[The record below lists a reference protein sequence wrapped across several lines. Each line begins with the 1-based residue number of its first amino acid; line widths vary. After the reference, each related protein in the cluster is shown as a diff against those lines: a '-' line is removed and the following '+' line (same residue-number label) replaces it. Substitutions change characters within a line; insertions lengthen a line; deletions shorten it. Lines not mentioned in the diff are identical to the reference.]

1 MSDTNR
7 RGALAA
13 AALATGLAALVTPGT
28 AAAKSRSKN
37 LATMVDEL
45 AARAAIEEVLLDYA
59 RGNDLGDEA
68 MIRSCFWPESKHKH
82 GGFDGTS
89 TGFVDFAV
97 KILTRLKYSKHHISN
112 VSVRVAG
119 DRAFSECY
127 YFAHHRRNTKEGAGE
142 EDAFFEGRY
151 IDILERRNGVWK
163 IIQRRGTSD
172 WNSPVFPAESPY
184 DRLPAGTHAVRSK
197 DDAHYQMLALFE
209 AGKS

>member
-13 AALATGLAALVTPGT
+13 AALATGLAAMATPAKAGSKKGGKSL
-28 AAAKSRSKN
+28 AA
-37 LATMVDEL
+37 MVDEL
-45 AARAAIEEVLLDYA
+45 ASRAAVEEVLLDYA

-89 TGFVDFAV
+89 TAFVDFAMKV
-97 KILTRLKYSKHHISN
+97 GATLKYSKHHISN

-127 YFAHHRRNTKEGAGE
+127 YFAHHRRNTKDGTGE

-151 IDILERRNGVWK
+151 IDLFERRNGVWK

-172 WNSPVFPAESPY
+172 WNSPVLPAESPY
-184 DRLPAGTHAVRSK
+184 DSLPAGSHALRSK
-197 DDAHYQMLALFE
+197 DDAYYRMLALFE
-209 AGKS
+209 EGKP

>member
-13 AALATGLAALVTPGT
+13 AALATGIAAMATPVKAGAKKGGKDLA
-28 AAAKSRSKN
+28 R
-37 LATMVDEL
+37 MVDEL
-45 AARAAIEEVLLDYA
+45 TARAAVDEVLLDYA
-59 RGNDLGDEA
+59 RGNDHGDDA

-89 TGFVDFAV
+89 TAFVDFAMKV
-97 KILTRLKYSKHHISN
+97 GASLKYSKHHISN
-112 VSVRVAG
+112 ISVRVDG

-127 YFAHHRRNTKEGAGE
+127 YFAHHRRNKKDGTGE

-151 IDILERRNGVWK
+151 IDILQRRDGVWK

-184 DRLPAGTHAVRSK
+184 DSLPAGSHALRSK
-197 DDAHYQMLALFE
+197 DDAYYQMLALFE